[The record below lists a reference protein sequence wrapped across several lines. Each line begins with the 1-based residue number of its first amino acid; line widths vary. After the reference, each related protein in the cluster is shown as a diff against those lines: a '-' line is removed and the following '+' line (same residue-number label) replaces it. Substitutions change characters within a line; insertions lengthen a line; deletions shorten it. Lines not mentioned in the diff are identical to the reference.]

1 MKLYEISHSEH
12 FADTKQMSF
21 PPLALGWPQDLILG
35 GGVEGA
41 HSNSTAK
48 KSHHRHRLS
57 EERTRSGTQ
66 ARVWDQGKNEG
77 HIRKKTQE
85 AETQAELPLGK
96 SLSITFLERKI
107 ITPQFLHLI
116 LIQSPVNP

>member
-35 GGVEGA
+35 GGVERA
-41 HSNSTAK
+41 DSNSTAK

-57 EERTRSGTQ
+57 ERELGLEPRPESGI
-66 ARVWDQGKNEG
+66 RVRMKV
-77 HIRKKTQE
+77 T
-85 AETQAELPLGK
+85 
-96 SLSITFLERKI
+96 LERRPRRQKH
-107 ITPQFLHLI
+107 TQSFL
-116 LIQSPVNP
+116 SGKA